1 MWIRYE
7 KRLKQKK
14 ILDGIRSLLELCDKE
29 FIPPLSQREST
40 TQRGLNGNGE
50 PGGALDRYFSGIRF
64 QEALIAL
71 ENGKVIGFMSFRRNY
86 VSLEI
91 PPSFS
96 PNLYITTVIVHPDFR
111 RRGITNRFYHELIE
125 RFIGYHI
132 FTRTWSTNLSHAGI
146 LSDHKFYEYC
156 RIKNDRGPGVD
167 TVYYHHLPLKRTRWQ
182 VVRQYRLTGSLLFL
196 SLLVGLTV
204 LFLLIWLLTDGG
216 ILHELSIAFSTS
228 LIASALCL
236 LSETLLKYR
245 ESKNDEYINTLKSF
259 GIENLRFHKDELLES
274 AIPSCSHEIW
284 ISGYRLIMTSKA
296 SFREALCT
304 ACRRSRGLK
313 VRVLTVAPW
322 SDTFRYVYG
331 KEPVADNYIKV
342 LYDLCGCVQ
351 EYNTVLEVRMTEKP
365 LFNDTYK
372 VDSRFITSPY
382 LHCTDPGQQKITA
395 KDFFSLD
402 INDPEKELFGLV
414 EKDYT
419 AVWDTASL
427 QLDISSFWESFS
439 AVDVGVLS
447 DEEKLA
453 HLKRYC
459 IKREQ
464 EENTEG

>member
-1 MWIRYE
+1 M
-7 KRLKQKK
+7 
-14 ILDGIRSLLELCDKE
+14 
-29 FIPPLSQREST
+29 
-40 TQRGLNGNGE
+40 
-50 PGGALDRYFSGIRF
+50 
-64 QEALIAL
+64 
-71 ENGKVIGFMSFRRNY
+71 
-86 VSLEI
+86 
-91 PPSFS
+91 
-96 PNLYITTVIVHPDFR
+96 
-111 RRGITNRFYHELIE
+111 
-125 RFIGYHI
+125 
-132 FTRTWSTNLSHAGI
+132 
-146 LSDHKFYEYC
+146 
-156 RIKNDRGPGVD
+156 
-167 TVYYHHLPLKRTRWQ
+167 
-182 VVRQYRLTGSLLFL
+182 
-196 SLLVGLTV
+196 
-204 LFLLIWLLTDGG
+204 LIWLLTDGG

-259 GIENLRFHKDELLES
+259 GIENLRFQKDELLES

-342 LYDLCGCVQ
+342 LYDLCRCVQ

-395 KDFFSLD
+395 KDFFLSTSTILKKNCSASWKRITLRYGIPLRFNWIYPRSGNLFLPRMSECSATRKSSL
-402 INDPEKELFGLV
+402 
-414 EKDYT
+414 T
-419 AVWDTASL
+419 
-427 QLDISSFWESFS
+427 
-439 AVDVGVLS
+439 
-447 DEEKLA
+447 
-453 HLKRYC
+453 
-459 IKREQ
+459 
-464 EENTEG
+464 